1 MEQEISQREVVKA
14 AWEMLSAKSAS
25 LVERIQRRDTKLDET
40 TFFPYSEQQ
49 SLRTVLLIFEKHRT
63 SLSWESLTI
72 EFAFEF
78 EFEFEFEL
86 DFELDFELKKIE
98 LDMS

>member
-1 MEQEISQREVVKA
+1 MSFSFATFLSINLFSSFCTKFQRE
-14 AWEMLSAKSAS
+14 S
-25 LVERIQRRDTKLDET
+25 LV
-40 TFFPYSEQQ
+40 
-49 SLRTVLLIFEKHRT
+49 
-63 SLSWESLTI
+63 I

-86 DFELDFELKKIE
+86 DFELKKIE

>member
-1 MEQEISQREVVKA
+1 MSGHQSDGFSLA
-14 AWEMLSAKSAS
+14 MLS
-25 LVERIQRRDTKLDET
+25 IN
-40 TFFPYSEQQ
+40 F
-49 SLRTVLLIFEKHRT
+49 
-63 SLSWESLTI
+63 WESLTI

-86 DFELDFELKKIE
+86 DFELKKIE